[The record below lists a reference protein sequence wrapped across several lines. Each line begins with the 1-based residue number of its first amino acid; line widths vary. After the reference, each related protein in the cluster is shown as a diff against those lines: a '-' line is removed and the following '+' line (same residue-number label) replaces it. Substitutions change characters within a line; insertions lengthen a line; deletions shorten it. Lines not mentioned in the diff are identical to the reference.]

1 VSLSDDDPYLQ
12 TTFQHAYA
20 KIERSDTTLDLKGES
35 WPACYENHCRVRK
48 FLSENDVEIPDTEVA
63 VNSLLIAA
71 RTEAEG
77 KPCWMDVLP
86 AREIDVLAVHLY
98 MHSLYRAC
106 ADGDTDAIGCSIPP
120 VHDLPDFHW
129 DLTNNVWMGR
139 HKHKST
145 EGLLPCITKGHRL
158 WNVKKMRPWLGKEL
172 LRAQGFP
179 KDVKTTFNED
189 DQHVPAPIKDAI
201 SQRLGRKDITDM
213 ECMKLAG
220 NTMTVPLMMLLQV
233 YLEIHISWP
242 KTPPPKPG

>member
-1 VSLSDDDPYLQ
+1 LD
-12 TTFQHAYA
+12 FQ
-20 KIERSDTTLDLKGES
+20 GES
-35 WPACYENHCRVRK
+35 WPACFENHCRVRK
-48 FLSENDVEIPDTEVA
+48 FLSQSDVEIPDTEVA